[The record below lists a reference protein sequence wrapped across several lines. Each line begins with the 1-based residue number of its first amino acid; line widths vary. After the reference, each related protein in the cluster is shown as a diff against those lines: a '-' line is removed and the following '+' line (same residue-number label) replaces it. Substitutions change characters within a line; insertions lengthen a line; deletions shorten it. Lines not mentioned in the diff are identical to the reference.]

1 MRVSLQDRDTGRYLQ
16 ANGTMGAALVTRN
29 ATLGT
34 PNGTTTT
41 WSLPPI
47 TLPSGGD
54 WRFSATAYD
63 TRGQFDASP
72 ATGQLHAL
80 PG

>member
-1 MRVSLQDRDTGRYLQ
+1 MIESGTAVDETGVASVRVTLQDRDTGRYLQ
-16 ANGTMGAALVTRN
+16 ANGTMGVAVAYRE

-41 WSLPPI
+41 WSLPQI

-54 WRFSATAYD
+54 WRFSAVAWD
-63 TRGQFDASP
+63 TRD
-72 ATGQLHAL
+72 
-80 PG
+80 